1 MLKVLLGDPNARKLK
16 RYRPDVVETNLLE
29 EDIQPLSDEDL
40 AAKTG
45 EFKQRLEKGESLED
59 ILTEAFAVVREASRR
74 VLGMRHFDVQLIGG
88 MVLHAGQIAEMK
100 TGEGKT
106 LVATLPTY
114 LNALTGKGA
123 HVVTVND
130 YLARRDA
137 EWMGQIHRFLGLE
150 VGLIQ
155 QGMSPAERKRNYA
168 CDITYGTNSE
178 FGFDYLRDNMS
189 TSIEDVVQRPFNFC
203 VIDEVDSILVD
214 EARTP
219 LIISGQVERPSE
231 KYTRAAEVADKLNP
245 DDHYEVD
252 EKARNVL
259 LNDEGFILAE
269 ELLGVQ
275 DLFDPKD
282 PWAHYV
288 FNAIKGKELFVK
300 DVNYI
305 VRNGEV
311 VIVDEFTG
319 RVMPGR
325 RWSDGLHQAI
335 EAKEHAEIQPE
346 TQTLASITYQNFFL
360 LYPKLS
366 GMTGTAK
373 TEEAEFEKIYDLEVT
388 VIDTNKP
395 SQRRDLSDVVYKTES
410 GDPERIAKDCLEQ
423 VRAQKPV
430 LIRSSDL
437 EKVRRIKQ
445 ILDANLG
452 NNPARIAELSFKD
465 QSDLLGWAKK
475 PGNVTLTASSDVETL
490 VKSEVED
497 IYTIGIQGKWL
508 QIAKEC
514 QEMHE
519 QDRPVLVGTTSVE
532 KSELLS
538 SLLAQIGVPH
548 NLLNAKPE
556 NVEREAEIVAQ
567 AGRSDAVTIATNMA
581 GRGTDIIL
589 GGNADYMARLKLR
602 EYLMPRIVKPEDDDL
617 MVSVPG
623 TKGRSKSQGFGDSQK
638 KVKTWKASPDIFPTE
653 LSAETDG
660 FLKETVDFAVETYG
674 DRSLPELEAEDKV
687 AIAAEKAPTD
697 DPVVQK
703 LREAYN
709 LILKEYEEY
718 TDDEHDKVVAAG
730 GLHVIGTERHE
741 SRRVDNQLRG
751 RAGRQGDP
759 GSTRFF
765 LSLEDNLLRIFG
777 GDRVAGLMNMFRVE
791 EDMPIES
798 GMLTRSLENAQ
809 KKVETYY
816 YDIRKQVFEYD
827 EVMNNQRR
835 AIYAE
840 RRRVLEGQDLKELVI
855 TYATRTM
862 DDIVEAY
869 INPELPSEEW
879 KLPEMVDKV
888 KEFVYLLADL
898 EPSQLEDLS
907 VGEIKTFLHEQVRT
921 AYDMKEAQVD
931 QAKPGLM
938 REAERFFIL
947 QQIDTLWREH
957 LQQMDA
963 LRETVGL
970 RGYGQKDPLIEYKSE
985 GYEVFLDMMT
995 GIRRN
1000 VVYTLFQFQ
1009 PQAQPQVKASQ
1020 QVG

>member
-1 MLKVLLGDPNARKLK
+1 MLKNLLGDPNARKLK
-16 RYRPDVVETNLLE
+16 RYRPDVVEINLLE
-29 EDIQPLSDEDL
+29 EEIQKLSDEAL
-40 AAKTG
+40 TGKTA
-45 EFKQRLEKGESLED
+45 EFKQRLEKGETLDD
-59 ILTEAFAVVREASRR
+59 ILPEAFAVVREASKR

-88 MVLHAGQIAEMK
+88 MVLHDGQIAEMK

-106 LVATLPTY
+106 LVATLPSY

-137 EWMGQIHRFLGLE
+137 EWMGQVHRFLGLS

-155 QGMSPAERKRNYA
+155 QGMSPAERKINYG

-178 FGFDYLRDNMS
+178 FGFDYLRDNMA
-189 TSIEDVVQRPFNFC
+189 TAMADVVQRPFNFC
-203 VIDEVDSILVD
+203 VIDEVDSILID

-231 KYTRAAEVADKLNP
+231 KYTQAAVVADFFWREKQVAKKEYDEKQAQAEALEREGQKAEARELYLAAEVAKARMEYY
-245 DDHYEVD
+245 YEAD

-259 LNDEGFILAE
+259 LTDEGFIKAE
-269 ELLGVQ
+269 EMLGVT

-282 PWAHYV
+282 PWAHYI
-288 FNAIKGKELFVK
+288 FNAIKAEELFTK

-305 VRNGEV
+305 VRNGEI

-335 EAKEHAEIQPE
+335 EAKEHVEIQPE

-373 TEEAEFEKIYDLEVT
+373 TEEAEFERIYKLEVT
-388 VIDTNKP
+388 IVPTNRVP
-395 SQRRDLSDVVYKTES
+395 ARRDLSDVVYKTE
-410 GDPERIAKDCLEQ
+410 EAKWNA
-423 VRAQKPV
+423 VA
-430 LIRSSDL
+430 
-437 EKVRRIKQ
+437 
-445 ILDANLG
+445 
-452 NNPARIAELSFKD
+452 AEC
-465 QSDLLGWAKK
+465 A
-475 PGNVTLTASSDVETL
+475 
-490 VKSEVED
+490 
-497 IYTIGIQGKWL
+497 
-508 QIAKEC
+508 
-514 QEMHE
+514 EMHE
-519 QDRPVLVGTTSVE
+519 AGRPVLVGTTSVE
-532 KSELLS
+532 KSEVLSALLS
-538 SLLAQIGVPH
+538 ERGVPH

-556 NVEREAEIVAQ
+556 NVERESEIVAQ
-567 AGRSDAVTIATNMA
+567 AGRSGAVTIATNMA

-589 GGNADYMARLKLR
+589 GGNADYMARLKVR
-602 EYLMPRIVKPEDDDL
+602 EYLMPRIVKPEDEDEFS
-617 MVSVPG
+617 VTTVPG
-623 TKGRSKSQGFGDSQK
+623 TQGRNKAQGFGSGK
-638 KVKTWKASPDIFPTE
+638 PAKTWKASADIFPIE
-653 LSAETDG
+653 LSNDAVAN
-660 FLKETVDFAVETYG
+660 LKAAVDLAVKTYG
-674 DRSLPELEAEDKV
+674 ERSLPELQAEDKLAV
-687 AIAAEKAPTD
+687 AAEKAPTD
-697 DPVVQK
+697 DPVIQAI
-703 LREAYN
+703 RDAYN
-709 LILKEYEEY
+709 HIRREYE
-718 TDDEHDKVVAAG
+718 TFTGKEHETVIQRG

-741 SRRVDNQLRG
+741 SRRIDNQLRG

-759 GSTRFF
+759 GSTKFF
-765 LSLEDNLLRIFG
+765 LSLQDNLLRIFG
-777 GDRVAGLMNMFRVE
+777 GDRVAGLMNAFRVE

-798 GMLTRSLENAQ
+798 GMLTRSLEGAQ

-840 RRRVLEGQDLKELVI
+840 RRRVLEGDKLKDMVI
-855 TYATRTM
+855 GYAEQTM
-862 DDIVEAY
+862 DDIVQAY
-869 INPELPSEEW
+869 INPELPPEEW

-898 EPSQLEDLS
+898 TPEQLENLS
-907 VGEIKTFLHEQVRT
+907 VGEIRTFLHEQARI
-921 AYDMKEAQVD
+921 AYDIKEAQVD
-931 QAKPGLM
+931 QVKPGLM

-947 QQIDTLWREH
+947 QQIDSLWRDH

-985 GYEVFLDMMT
+985 GYELFLDMMT

-1009 PQAQPQVKASQ
+1009 PQPQPQVAA
-1020 QVG
+1020 QVPQA